1 MKGSVRICVL
11 LAILLSAGRAAW
23 CADSAFS
30 LGYGFAA
37 WNMGRPTFKVEG
49 DRRYDFVQATYMYER
64 PFLWQGLKLLVE
76 PFASY
81 VPDPATGT
89 DLGVGLGFKYYPFGR
104 HEDGFYLMGGTG
116 LAYSTIKFEEQG
128 THLFII
134 GQGGIGYRFGRFF
147 IENRFRHF
155 SNGHTAAPNWS
166 VNANVITVGA
176 YF

>member
-1 MKGSVRICVL
+1 MKTFVCLFAFLLVL
-11 LAILLSAGRAAW
+11 FSAGRMDV
-23 CADSAFS
+23 CAENAFS

-37 WNMGRPTFKVEG
+37 WNVGRPAFKVEG

-64 PFLWQGLKLLVE
+64 PFLWKGLKLLVE

-81 VPDPATGT
+81 VPDPASGT
-89 DLGVGLGFKYYPFGR
+89 DFGVGLGFKYYLFGT

-116 LAYSTIKFEEQG
+116 AAYSTIGFHEQG
-128 THLFII
+128 THLFVI

-147 IENRFRHF
+147 VENRFRHF
-155 SNGHTAAPNWS
+155 SNGHSASPNWS
-166 VNANVITVGA
+166 INANVIMAGM